1 MLKPITNGDYLHEKI
16 AKYSTIGD
24 YEIKNSDIV
33 AVYVGEVKEANFVAK
48 FQFVN
53 LCQVVKQ
60 LAFNRNIKYPIKII
74 RPATAEDGNLYGTY
88 DKQRQE
94 TKFGLIVIL
103 DECDERDL
111 DYLRN
116 DENAMNIHET
126 VAGGGVYRAFN
137 G

>member
-1 MLKPITNGDYLHEKI
+1 MNPLFGQSWIF
-16 AKYSTIGD
+16 
-24 YEIKNSDIV
+24 YEN
-33 AVYVGEVKEANFVAK
+33 
-48 FQFVN
+48 
-53 LCQVVKQ
+53 
-60 LAFNRNIKYPIKII
+60 
-74 RPATAEDGNLYGTY
+74 Y